1 MGRPRGMR
9 NAAMLNGRI
18 TTEQMEWLQEKA
30 DELDGN
36 LSAALRQALTDARL
50 LEIARLDYRRLRDEE
65 PDWCIPME
73 KWEDGSDGPSR
84 TLAIVLGMPMTEVA
98 DSELRELE
106 ARGDRLDGRADD

>member
-1 MGRPRGMR
+1 MR

-30 DELDGN
+30 DELGGN

-50 LEIARLDYRRLRDEE
+50 LEMARRDYRQLREEE
-65 PDWCIPME
+65 PGWSIPME
-73 KWEDGSDGPSR
+73 KWEDGSEGPSR
-84 TLAIVLGMPMTEVA
+84 TLAVVLEMRMTEAA

-106 ARGDRLDGRADD
+106 ARADQVDGGAE